1 MINNSH
7 LNSISYN
14 ASILIPMGKP
24 EKDRSYRL
32 FLVGLYRVI
41 IPVNQ
46 LLRVFD
52 LLINNFLNTLILHI
66 IFSVLKLK
74 WFLIN
79 NCLFNL
85 LLSVI
90 RWITDLLTI
99 HLWDIQLEIVIVDIV
114 LLQLIVWNVITAAI
128 DSSYFLEWHYVL
140 VVNASLEMI

>member
-1 MINNSH
+1 
-7 LNSISYN
+7 
-14 ASILIPMGKP
+14 
-24 EKDRSYRL
+24 
-32 FLVGLYRVI
+32 
-41 IPVNQ
+41 
-46 LLRVFD
+46 VFD

-79 NCLFNL
+79 NWLFNL

>member
-24 EKDRSYRL
+24 EKDGSYRL
-32 FLVGLYRVI
+32 FLVGLYGVI

-74 WFLIN
+74 LFLIN

-114 LLQLIVWNVITAAI
+114 LFQLIVWNVITAAI